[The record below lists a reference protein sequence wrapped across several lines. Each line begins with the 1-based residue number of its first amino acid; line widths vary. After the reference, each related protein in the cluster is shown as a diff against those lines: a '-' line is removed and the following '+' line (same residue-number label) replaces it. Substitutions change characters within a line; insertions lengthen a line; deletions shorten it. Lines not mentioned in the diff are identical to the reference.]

1 MSAGD
6 PVDPL
11 SSDAGSATG
20 TFDDAFHLERFA
32 DASYY
37 ASALFRECF
46 RSDFP
51 VPHDVAGLPAAAP
64 AGAWRQYVA
73 FYRWDDAR
81 IEAVGFCNW
90 IRCGRYYLGG
100 GMCVSPTFYRRMPRE
115 HFGVCRE
122 RGGVAQLMVEAAF
135 RELTDCDAWFG
146 YCGDRK
152 AYQAD
157 IRAGFSPTRHPLLVA
172 KWRPGL
178 SDADRCAIEDE
189 VAAIGPF

>member
-1 MSAGD
+1 MST
-6 PVDPL
+6 PVDET
-11 SSDAGSATG
+11 ASAT
-20 TFDDAFHLERFA
+20 TFDDAFHLECFA

-37 ASALFRECF
+37 ARALFRECF
-46 RSDFP
+46 GSDFP
-51 VPHDVAGLPAAAP
+51 VPRDQSGLPVSTP
-64 AGAWRQYVA
+64 REAWRQYVA
-73 FYRWDDAR
+73 FYRWPDAR
-81 IEAVGFCNW
+81 FEAVGFCNW

-115 HFGVCRE
+115 HFAVCRA

-157 IRAGFSPTRHPLLVA
+157 IRAGFTATRHPLLVA

-178 SDADRCAIEDE
+178 SEAVRTAIEDE